1 MDMVLKYLESRP
13 RRVKPLTLRIMYVC
27 AVMVYYY
34 LIEVSSIMPKQ
45 SYLRIGASTTMR
57 P

>member
-1 MDMVLKYLESRP
+1 MVLEYLESRP
-13 RRVKPLTLRIMYVC
+13 RRVKPLTLRIMYMC

-34 LIEVSSIMPKQ
+34 LREVSLITPKQ
-45 SYLRIGASTTMR
+45 SYLRTGASTTMR